1 MGLDIVYLVVGLLVG
16 AGAIWLAFRN
26 KGGDNTEQTT
36 KLNTL
41 EAENR
46 EIRDRASK
54 FEEQSKQLTGQ
65 LEATKADYQSQLEE
79 VKEELRSKQQAV
91 TDLNAALSA
100 KGTEIDNL
108 SKRLSEQKEEV
119 QQLQEQFTVHFK
131 NIANDILEHNS
142 KRFTEQNNT
151 NIGAL
156 LDPLQKKIKEFEE
169 KVDQSHKASLMQN
182 ASLKEQL
189 TQLQGL
195 NQQMSDEAKA
205 LTRALKG
212 ESKTQG
218 NWGEVI
224 LERILEKSGLVKDRE
239 YTVQQSYTAEDGRR
253 YQPDVVINLPEGKT
267 VVVDSK
273 VSLLDYERYSS
284 AEDDAEKEAHLKN
297 HIRSIR
303 AHIKGLSEKQ
313 YHSLYEL
320 SGLDFVLLFVPIE
333 PAFSIAVQ
341 HDNDL
346 YTEALDRN
354 IVLVSTSTLL
364 ATLKTIASIWRQEY
378 QNKNALEIARQSG
391 ALYDKFVGFSEDL
404 IDIGRKIDNSKAAY
418 KGAMNKLVEGR
429 GNLIGRV
436 QKLQELGAKTSK
448 TISQPLLDKAGVEPG
463 TPLELPEDPDQ

>member
-1 MGLDIVYLVVGLLVG
+1 MGLDIVYLVLGLLVG

-26 KGGDNTEQTT
+26 KGGDNSELTN
-36 KLNTL
+36 KLTAL
-41 EAENR
+41 ENENR
-46 EIRDRASK
+46 EIRDKASR
-54 FEEQSKQLTGQ
+54 FEEQSKQLAAQ
-65 LEATKADYQSQLEE
+65 LDTTKADHHEQLEE
-79 VKEELRSKQQAV
+79 LKSDLRTKQQ
-91 TDLNAALSA
+91 TLTELNATLSA
-100 KGTEIDNL
+100 KGTEIENL
-108 SKRLSEQKEEV
+108 NQRLAEQKQEV
-119 QQLQEQFTVHFK
+119 QQLQEQFTVQFK
-131 NIANDILEHNS
+131 NIANEILEDKS
-142 KRFTEQNNT
+142 KRFTEQNKT
-151 NIGAL
+151 NLGAL
-156 LDPLQKKIKEFEE
+156 LDPLQKKIKEFED
-169 KVDQSHKASLMQN
+169 KVEQSHKASLMQN

-189 TQLQGL
+189 SMLQGL
-195 NQQMSDEAKA
+195 NQKMSDEAKA

-239 YTVQQSYTAEDGRR
+239 YTVQQSYTSEDGKR

-284 AEDDAEKEAHLKN
+284 AEDEAEKEQYLKN
-297 HIRSIR
+297 HIRSLR

-313 YHSLYEL
+313 YQNIYEL

-346 YTEALDRN
+346 YTEALDKN

-404 IDIGRKIDNSKAAY
+404 IDIGRKIDSSKDAY

-448 TISQPLLDKAGVEPG
+448 NISQPLLDKAGIEPDSNI
-463 TPLELPEDPDQ
+463 ELPE

>member
-1 MGLDIVYLVVGLLVG
+1 MGLDIVYLVLGLLVG

-26 KGGDNTEQTT
+26 KGGDNGEQAA
-36 KLNTL
+36 KLATL
-41 EAENR
+41 ENENR
-46 EIRDRASK
+46 EMRDKASR
-54 FEEQSKQLTGQ
+54 FEEQSKQLAAQ
-65 LEATKADYQSQLEE
+65 LDTTKADHHEQLEE
-79 VKEELRSKQQAV
+79 LKSDLRAKQQ
-91 TDLNAALSA
+91 TLTELNATLSA
-100 KGTEIDNL
+100 KGTEIENL
-108 SKRLSEQKEEV
+108 TQRLAEQKQEV
-119 QQLQEQFTVHFK
+119 QQLQEQFTVQFK
-131 NIANDILEHNS
+131 NIANEILEDKS
-142 KRFTEQNNT
+142 KRFTEQNKT
-151 NIGAL
+151 NLGAL

-189 TQLQGL
+189 SMLQGL
-195 NQQMSDEAKA
+195 NQKMSDEAKA

-239 YTVQQSYTAEDGRR
+239 YTVQQSYTSEDGKR

-284 AEDDAEKEAHLKN
+284 AEDEAEKEQYLKN

-313 YHSLYEL
+313 YQNIYEL

-346 YTEALDRN
+346 YTEALDKN

-404 IDIGRKIDNSKAAY
+404 IDIGRKIDSSKDAY

-448 TISQPLLDKAGVEPG
+448 NISQPLLDKAGIEPG
-463 TPLELPEDPDQ
+463 SHVELPE

>member
-1 MGLDIVYLVVGLLVG
+1 MGLDIVYLVLGLLVG
-16 AGAIWLAFRN
+16 AGAIWLVLRN
-26 KGGDNTEQTT
+26 KGGDNSEQAA
-36 KLNTL
+36 KLAAL

-54 FEEQSKQLTGQ
+54 FEEQGKQLTAQ
-65 LEATKADYQSQLEE
+65 LEETKAD
-79 VKEELRSKQQAV
+79 LRNKQQAV

-100 KGTEIDNL
+100 KGTEVDNL
-108 SKRLSEQKEEV
+108 SQRLAEQKQEV
-119 QQLQEQFTVHFK
+119 QQLQEQFTVQFK
-131 NIANDILEHNS
+131 NIANEILEDKS
-142 KRFTEQNNT
+142 KRFTEQNKT

-156 LDPLQKKIKEFEE
+156 LDPLEKKIKEFEE
-169 KVDQSHKASLMQN
+169 KVDKSHKDSLMQN

-189 TQLQGL
+189 TMLQGL

-239 YTVQQSYTAEDGRR
+239 YTVQQSYTTEDGKR

-284 AEDDAEKEAHLKN
+284 TDDDAEKETHLKN

-303 AHIKGLSEKQ
+303 AHIKGLSEKEYQ
-313 YHSLYEL
+313 NIYEL

-346 YTEALDRN
+346 YTEALDKN

-378 QNKNALEIARQSG
+378 QNKNAIEIARQSG

-404 IDIGRKIDNSKAAY
+404 IDIGRKIDSSKDAY
-418 KGAMNKLVEGR
+418 KGAMNKLVDGR

-436 QKLQELGAKTSK
+436 QKLQDLGAKTSK
-448 TISQPLLDKAGVEPG
+448 SISQPLLDKAGIEPNNR
-463 TPLELPEDPDQ
+463 LELPEDNDQ